1 MTDTD
6 NASADRRVAVITG
19 ASRGIGAGLAH
30 YFHERGVHLGLCAR
44 SACALADGERVLTE
58 RFDIRHEAA
67 VDAFAERVAAR
78 FGHID
83 VWINNAG
90 VLAPVGPLRT
100 VAVDEFKHNL
110 DVNVVGVFL
119 ASRAYARQVR
129 ASARGGVLINIS
141 SGAATSPYAGWSA
154 YCAGKAAVDLLS
166 GCIQLEER
174 DAGLR
179 VHAVAPGII
188 DTDMQDI
195 ARTSSVEDFPLVA
208 DFRGYKE
215 RDAFNRPEY
224 VAEKLFQLAFDP
236 QPEHGQPEH
245 GQVNVALP
253 AQFPERF

>member
-1 MTDTD
+1 MTDTAKD
-6 NASADRRVAVITG
+6 RRRVAVITG
-19 ASRGIGAGLAH
+19 ASRGIGAGLAR
-30 YFHERGVHLGLCAR
+30 YFHERGVDLGLCAR
-44 SACALADGERVLTE
+44 SACALDDGEHVLTE
-58 RFDIRHEAA
+58 RFDIRDEAA
-67 VDAFAERVAAR
+67 VDGFAGRVAAR

-90 VLAPVGPLRT
+90 VLTPVGPLRD
-100 VAVDEFKHNL
+100 VAVADFKDNL
-110 DVNVVGVFL
+110 DVNLVGVFL
-119 ASRAYARQVR
+119 ASRAYARHIR
-129 ASARGGVLINIS
+129 SSARGGVLINIS

-188 DTDMQDI
+188 DTDMQEI
-195 ARTSSVEDFPLVA
+195 ARSSSAEDFPLAA

-215 RDAFNRPEY
+215 RDAFNRPDY

-236 QPEHGQPEH
+236 QPDHD
-245 GQVNVALP
+245 QVNVALP
-253 AQFPERF
+253 AQFPDRF